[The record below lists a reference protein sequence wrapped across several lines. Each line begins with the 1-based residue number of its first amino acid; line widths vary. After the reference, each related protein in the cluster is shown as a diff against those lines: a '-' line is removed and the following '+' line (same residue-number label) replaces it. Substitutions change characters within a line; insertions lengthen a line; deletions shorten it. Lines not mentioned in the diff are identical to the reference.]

1 MEAKESDP
9 LNQTAFYLLYIHYF
23 LLFGKLY
30 LCHFS
35 KKRNKEIV
43 NLCKRLVINEI

>member
-9 LNQTAFYLLYIHYF
+9 LKTNRLLFIIYTLF